1 MTRVLV
7 VDDDEATRD
16 VLRMML
22 EESHFTVLE
31 AGDGD
36 EAIRTLRVSADPLV
50 VLLDLDLPG
59 TDGLGV
65 LRAVAADAALADRH
79 HIIMIT
85 AVSKVRREGTRKLRD
100 ALHVEMIAKPFD
112 IDVLL
117 TAVSRAAEGS
127 VAHC

>member
-22 EESHFTVLE
+22 EESHYTVVE

-36 EAIRTLRVSADPLV
+36 EAVRMLRASADPLV

-65 LRAVAADAALADRH
+65 LRAVAADATLADRH
-79 HIIMIT
+79 HIIMVT
-85 AVSKVRREGTRKLRD
+85 AVSKARREGTRKLRE
-100 ALHVEMIAKPFD
+100 ALRVEMITKPFD
-112 IDVLL
+112 MDVLL
-117 TAVSRAAEGS
+117 TVVSSAAEGS
-127 VAHC
+127 GAHC